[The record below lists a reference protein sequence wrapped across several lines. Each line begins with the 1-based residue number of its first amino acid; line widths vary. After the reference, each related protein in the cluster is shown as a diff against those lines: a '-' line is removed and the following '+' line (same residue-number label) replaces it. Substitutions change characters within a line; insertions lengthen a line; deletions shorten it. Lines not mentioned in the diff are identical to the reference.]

1 MPRITVSFKHTPE
14 DLELYNEIMR
24 HSDRSGYVKDV
35 MKGHVSN
42 KPEEKKRE
50 DDNMV
55 AQLKQ
60 FSFG

>member
-35 MKGHVSN
+35 MKGQSPG
-42 KPEEKKRE
+42 KIESKEKEE
-50 DDNMV
+50 DSMV
-55 AQLKQ
+55 TQLKQ
-60 FSFG
+60 FNFG